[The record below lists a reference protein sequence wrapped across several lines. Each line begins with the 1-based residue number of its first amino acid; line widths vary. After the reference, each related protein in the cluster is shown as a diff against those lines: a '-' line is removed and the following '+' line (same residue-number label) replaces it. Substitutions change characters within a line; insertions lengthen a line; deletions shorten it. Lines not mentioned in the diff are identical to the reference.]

1 MFNLKLANQGKRNH
15 HHHHHQMTKDD
26 DHRNRNRKRT
36 HTNLVFFSHFENYI
50 WYITTVIN
58 LKLIQKIVWLCVCVC
73 MLVNSVVVDGS
84 YVFFFS
90 KPITLLYNQA
100 FFLNFFFLFFFCF
113 DQGFVPARAK
123 ELCYAVFFFFFF
135 VH

>member
-1 MFNLKLANQGKRNH
+1 MGSEFYFLSLPLSFSCLLAGKKGVKFFFYICCKYCKRCLCLCVFNLKLANQGKRNH

-58 LKLIQKIVWLCVCVC
+58 LKLIKKIVWLCVCVC

-84 YVFFFS
+84 YVFFF
-90 KPITLLYNQA
+90 Q
-100 FFLNFFFLFFFCF
+100 
-113 DQGFVPARAK
+113 
-123 ELCYAVFFFFFF
+123 
-135 VH
+135 